1 MNASETAR
9 CPEKN
14 KTPGVCYAVTRDG
27 VELPVIDITHPA
39 FACDVTE
46 QELSAIIEESARN
59 WAAVQKT
66 PPGAVRAFAANSIL
80 VRGWVESI
88 GTYMTGMTTYVY
100 RLGANNLG
108 DAFGPV
114 DRRTASG
121 IMPLSFRFR
130 LRDVARL
137 LADALD
143 RIIAN
148 RPGRPI
154 HLLNIGGGPSADSLN
169 ALILLNRE
177 RPDALR
183 GTRVFIHV
191 LDIDG
196 EGPCFGSRALAALRA
211 QGAPLSGVTA
221 HLEATEYDWADT
233 SRLRAVLDSIEPGSV
248 LAGSSEGGL
257 FDYGSDE
264 QIVANL
270 AALHDGTPAD
280 FVMVGSVV
288 RDLNTLDPRLRPTAL
303 SNARPNIRYLGL
315 EAFRTLVGRAG
326 WVVGSVIDSAAHHA
340 VSLRRQESGGRS
352 QNG

>member
-1 MNASETAR
+1 MNSSKTAR

-14 KTPGVCYAVTRDG
+14 KTPGLCYAVSRDG

-39 FACDVTE
+39 FTCDVTE

-59 WAAVQKT
+59 WEAVQKT
-66 PPGAVRAFAANSIL
+66 PPEAVRAFAANSIL

-88 GTYMTGMTTYVY
+88 GTFMTGMTTYLY

-114 DRRTASG
+114 DRRTAAG

-137 LADALD
+137 LADALE
-143 RIIAN
+143 RTIAN
-148 RPGRPI
+148 RPGRPV

-169 ALILLNRE
+169 ALILLHRE

-183 GTRVFIHV
+183 GTSVFIHV
-191 LDIDG
+191 LDLDAD
-196 EGPCFGSRALAALRA
+196 GPCFGSRALAALRA

-221 HLEATEYDWADT
+221 HLEAIEYDWKDT

-248 LAGSSEGGL
+248 MAGSSEGGL

-264 QIVANL
+264 EIVANL
-270 AALHDGTPAD
+270 AALRDGTPAD

-288 RDLNTLDPRLRPTAL
+288 RDLGTLDPRLRPSAR
-303 SNARPNIRYLGL
+303 SSARPNIRHLGL
-315 EAFRTLVGRAG
+315 EAFRTLAGRAG
-326 WVVGSVIDSAAHHA
+326 WVIEDVIDSTAHHA
-340 VSLRRQESGGRS
+340 VSLCRSGSEPRP
-352 QNG
+352 